1 MPVNTSHRA
10 SKSGKERLFGR
21 VSAPLQKL
29 KADVAHLRERVRDL
43 STPGYMDPDY
53 NLAHKQLQVRIS
65 KTYSVHGMGPELA
78 VLYRHLVDWN
88 QMRMEIV
95 RLDRACTFGQ
105 RVVAKWAL
113 EHPSLPD
120 WALTSKEKAYRDGLW
135 RRMELLRAITNVM
148 QRDI

>member
-10 SKSGKERLFGR
+10 SKSGKGRLFGR